1 MAVIRR
7 LNYQHLLYFWSVVRT
22 GSLTR
27 ACEELA
33 LSAPT
38 VSSQL
43 RTLEER
49 LGEKLLANPGAISF
63 PPKWASW
70 FTAMRTRSSRRGR
83 SCSTRWSSAHR
94 PRPLRLLVGID
105 DVVPKE
111 IAYRIVEPGMKLKQ
125 PVRVVCREGTLER
138 LVADLA
144 VHDIDVV
151 LSDAPVTPTLNVR
164 AYSHSLGGCKV
175 YWMATPALAGTLRRG
190 FPKSLDGV
198 PVLLPTDDTAIRRAL
213 DQWLDRQGVR
223 PLMLGEFEDYAMLRE
238 FARAGHGFAPVPSVL
253 EAQFRR
259 EHGFARIGM
268 AHGVKAEFYRD
279 LSGAEDQTSGCCC
292 DDGECAPVVRTK
304 LNRRCISCRRAC
316 GRRVIEL
323 LVVA

>member
-49 LGEKLLANPGAISF
+49 LGEKLLTKSGRNLVPTEVGKLVYSYANEI
-63 PPKWASW
+63 
-70 FTAMRTRSSRRGR
+70 FTKGQELLDALEQRP
-83 SCSTRWSSAHR
+83 ST
-94 PRPLRLLVGID
+94 RPLRLLVGID

-111 IAYRIVEPGMKLKQ
+111 IAYRIVEPGMQLKQ

-164 AYSHSLGGCKV
+164 AYSHSLGKCKV
-175 YWMATPALAGTLRRG
+175 YWMATPALAKTLRRG

-198 PVLLPTDDTAIRRAL
+198 PVLLPTDDTAIRRSL

-223 PLMLGEFEDYAMLRE
+223 PLLLGEFEDYAMLRE
-238 FARAGHGFAPVPSVL
+238 FARAGHGFAPVPAVL

-259 EHGFARIGM
+259 EQGFARIGM
-268 AHGVKAEFYRD
+268 AHGVNAEFF
-279 LSGAEDQTSGCCC
+279 A
-292 DDGECAPVVRTK
+292 
-304 LNRRCISCRRAC
+304 ISSERKIKHPA
-316 GRRVIEL
+316 
-323 LVVA
+323 VAAMTDSARQLFAQS

>member
-33 LSAPT
+33 LSAST

-49 LGEKLLANPGAISF
+49 LGEKLLAKS
-63 PPKWASW
+63 
-70 FTAMRTRSSRRGR
+70 GR
-83 SCSTRWSSAHR
+83 SLVPTEVGKLVYGYANEIFTLGQELLGALEHR
-94 PRPLRLLVGID
+94 PSTRPLRLLVGID
-105 DVVPKE
+105 DVLPKE
-111 IAYRIVEPGMKLKQ
+111 IAYRIVEPGMQLKQ

-144 VHDIDVV
+144 VHGVDIV
-151 LSDAPVTPTLNVR
+151 LSDAPVTPTLDIRTYN
-164 AYSHSLGGCKV
+164 HSLGSCKV
-175 YWMATPALAGTLRRG
+175 YWMATPALARTLRRG

-213 DQWLDRQGVR
+213 DQWLDRHGVR
-223 PLMLGEFEDYAMLRE
+223 PLMLGEFEDYALLRE

-268 AHGVKAEFYRD
+268 ARGVKAEFF
-279 LSGAEDQTSGCCC
+279 A
-292 DDGECAPVVRTK
+292 
-304 LNRRCISCRRAC
+304 ISSERKIKHPA
-316 GRRVIEL
+316 
-323 LVVA
+323 VVAMTDSARQLFAGS

>member
-1 MAVIRR
+1 MTAIARR
-7 LNYQHLLYFWSVVRT
+7 LNYQHLLYFWAVVRT

-43 RTLEER
+43 RRLEAR
-49 LGEKLLANPGAISF
+49 LGEKLLRKSG
-63 PPKWASW
+63 
-70 FTAMRTRSSRRGR
+70 RTLVPTDVGR
-83 SCSTRWSSAHR
+83 LVYGYAEEIFRLGTELMDALEQRPSA
-94 PRPLRLLVGID
+94 RPLRLLVGID

-111 IAYRIVEPGMKLKQ
+111 IAYRIVEPALQLKQ
-125 PVRVVCREGTLER
+125 PVRLACREGTLER

-144 VHDIDVV
+144 IHEIDVV
-151 LSDAPVTPTLNVR
+151 LSDSPVTPSLNVR
-164 AYSHSLGGCKV
+164 AYNHSLGSCKI
-175 YWMATPALAGTLRRG
+175 YWMATPTLARTLRRG

-213 DQWLDRQGVR
+213 DQWLEREGVR

-253 EAQFRR
+253 EAQFRK
-259 EHGFARIGM
+259 ENGFVRIGT
-268 AHGVKAEFYRD
+268 ARGVKAEFYAISVERKIRHPAVAAMTD
-279 LSGAEDQTSGCCC
+279 SARELFSQT
-292 DDGECAPVVRTK
+292 
-304 LNRRCISCRRAC
+304 
-316 GRRVIEL
+316 
-323 LVVA
+323 